1 MTSDSESIP
10 NKNTEKRNQESSLA
24 TSESSSSSSWLT
36 KLPGFDQADLNVI
49 VGRERLSQALDLEQ
63 KPDNRYLRLS
73 LYLLGGAAVLFVP
86 LAALTPITQVVQA
99 SGQVVPRGSV
109 NVIQHLEGGIV
120 AKVNV
125 LDGEQVK
132 EGQVLLELN
141 PKLIGS
147 TYDASEQILEN
158 LVIQQKQLQAAI
170 EGKKEIDTS
179 ESAALND
186 RVEQSQQKLLA
197 SRLTNKADQ
206 VAAYEASV
214 QEKQAEVNGL
224 SAQIVLQREEVAM
237 WDELL
242 ESGASSRLQMVTAEG
257 KLAEMIGAR
266 NEARKALLQAQ
277 ANLRGLKSGMTFENN
292 SKIAELVGEEAV
304 VSENIKKIRDELK
317 RTKIVSPVDGVIS
330 DLRYKAPGAVIAPGA
345 VVLQVVPNRGTKIV
359 ELRVPSK
366 DIGFVSVGQ
375 DVDVNLLPFDS
386 SIYGT
391 VQGKVTNIAGTTVQD
406 PTTGKYYYLSRVKLE
421 KQSLNIG
428 KKKLPIQAGMPLVGD
443 IKGERRSLLQYIVQ
457 PLTRTLGSAFRENN

>member
-1 MTSDSESIP
+1 MTNTSDSTRSNQAP
-10 NKNTEKRNQESSLA
+10 KQNKKSSLEI
-24 TSESSSSSSWLT
+24 SESSASSTWLK
-36 KLPGFDQADLNVI
+36 KLPGINQADLNAI
-49 VGRERLSQALDLEQ
+49 VGRQRLSQALDLEQ

-73 LYLLGGAAVLFVP
+73 LYLLGSAAILFVP

-99 SGQVVPRGSV
+99 SGQVVPKGSV

-141 PKLIGS
+141 PQLVGS
-147 TYDASEQILEN
+147 AYDASEQELEN
-158 LVIQQKQLQAAI
+158 LIIQQKQLQAAI
-170 EGKKEIDTS
+170 EGKREINMAG
-179 ESAALND
+179 SASLND
-186 RVEQSQQKLLA
+186 RVEKSQQKLLA

-224 SAQIVLQREEVAM
+224 DAQILLQREELAM
-237 WDELL
+237 WTELL
-242 ESGASSRLQMVTAEG
+242 DSGATSRLQLITAKG

-266 NEARKALLQAQ
+266 NEGQKALLQAQ

-304 VSENIKKIRDELK
+304 ISKNIKKIRDQLE
-317 RTKIVSPVDGVIS
+317 RTKIVAPVDGVIS
-330 DLRYKAPGAVIAPGA
+330 DLRYKASGAVIAPGA
-345 VVLQVVPNRGTKIV
+345 VVLQVVPNQGIKIV

-391 VQGKVTNIAGTTVQD
+391 VAGKVTNIAGTTVQD
-406 PTTGKYYYLSRVKLE
+406 PTTKDYYYSTRVKLE
-421 KQSLNIG
+421 KQNLRVGS
-428 KKKLPIQAGMPLVGD
+428 KKIAIQAGMPLIGD
-443 IKGERRSLLQYIVQ
+443 IKGERRSLLQYITQ
-457 PLTRTLGSAFRENN
+457 PLTRTLGSAFREKN